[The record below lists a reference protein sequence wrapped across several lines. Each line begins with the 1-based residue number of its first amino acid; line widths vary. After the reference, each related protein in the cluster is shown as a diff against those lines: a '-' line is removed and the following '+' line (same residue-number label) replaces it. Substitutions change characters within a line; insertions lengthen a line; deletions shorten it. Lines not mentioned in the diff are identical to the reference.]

1 MKKRLVLH
9 IGMHK
14 TGTSS
19 VQRYFSRNR
28 AILRRMGVCYPKSIG
43 VSGERQPKHAAIFDA
58 ISHEADFGVHH
69 PVLGPAAELL
79 NQAAAEIEAAPG
91 RLGVLSAEGLSGER
105 PVFAAALADLG
116 ARFDAT
122 VVIFVR
128 RQDHWVESFYKQMVL
143 SRDVRETRSFH
154 EFVQAV
160 STNQHMDYARI
171 IGWWRDAFEDVRV
184 VGFHAA
190 GPARPLKRL
199 MEIAGLGRQFQW
211 LPFANAYEN
220 ASPGVEAVEV
230 IRRCNADGL
239 IASRDAAARIEAKY
253 GASDVRYFTTE
264 ERMSL
269 LKSVE
274 NGNRKLLKMMPS
286 SDRSCIAPNM
296 SELGR
301 SREQRWLGD
310 IPAQIS
316 PQSIISDMVSY

>member
-1 MKKRLVLH
+1 MKKRLILH

-28 AILRRMGVCYPKSIG
+28 AVLRRMGVCYPKSIG
-43 VSGERQPKHAAIFDA
+43 ASGERQPKHAAIFDA
-58 ISHEADFGVHH
+58 ISHEADFGACH
-69 PVLGPAAELL
+69 PVLGPTADLL
-79 NQAAAEIEAAPG
+79 DQTAMEIEAAPG
-91 RLGVLSAEGLSGER
+91 KLGVLSAEGLSGER
-105 PVFAAALADLG
+105 PVFAAALAGLA
-116 ARFDAT
+116 ARFETT

-128 RQDHWVESFYKQMVL
+128 RQDHWVESFYKQMVV

-154 EFVQAV
+154 EFVEAD
-160 STNQHMDYARI
+160 STRQHMDYARI
-171 IGWWRDAFEDVRV
+171 IDWWRGAFEDVRV

-190 GPARPLKRL
+190 GSARPLNRL
-199 MEIAGLGRQFQW
+199 IEIAGLGRQFQW
-211 LPFANAYEN
+211 LPFSNAHEN

-239 IASRDAAARIEAKY
+239 LAPRNAAARIEEKF

-264 ERMSL
+264 ERIRL
-269 LKSVE
+269 LRSVE
-274 NGNRKLLKMMPS
+274 SGNRKLLELMLD

-301 SREQRWLGD
+301 SREQRWQGD
-310 IPAQIS
+310 IPAQIL
-316 PQSIISDMVSY
+316 PHFVSNGILTY